1 MAGSG
6 SGQEVYEMILEH
18 PVPADS
24 KEESIEMLGVMSKG
38 LKSQLEEAPPATEGT
53 FEPL

>member
-24 KEESIEMLGVMSKG
+24 EESIKTLGVISKS
-38 LKSQLEEAPPATEGT
+38 LRSQLEEAPPATEGT
-53 FEPL
+53 IESL